1 MDERIRL
8 GLQICWIVI
17 LVVWFSG
24 AIGTKSSAKKEPLLK
39 RFVLYVLPIII
50 AFYLLGP
57 GKWFGHTW
65 LRENFVAHTN
75 LVGSIALAIGILGV
89 LLAVWARLTLGR
101 NWSLS
106 VQLKN
111 DHQLVTSGPY
121 SQIRHPIYTGI
132 LLIFIG
138 NVLMVGDYRGF
149 FALAIVF
156 FSFWYKL
163 KKEENWM
170 LKNFGEAY
178 RNYYSKTA
186 ALFPRIL

>member
-24 AIGTKSSAKKEPLLK
+24 AIGAKSSAKKEPLLK
-39 RFVLYVLPIII
+39 RFVLYVLPILI

-75 LVGSIALAIGILGV
+75 LVGLIALAIGILGV

-111 DHQLVTSGPY
+111 DHQLVTRGPY

-170 LKNFGEAY
+170 LENFGEAY

-186 ALFPRIL
+186 ALFPKIL